1 MKNFNIIT
9 VLLLMTISLN
19 AQEMTIDERISA
31 ISKASPKERVRMMNN
46 LKRSIVNMN
55 LEQRASAIAHLRMKM
70 NAKKDWHKREEMRPA
85 IQIQQMN
92 HSQNIQDSQMM
103 EQHRTDSVNMFPSMS
118 QNMDKIKKNPNF
130 QRPQDG
136 YHERR

>member
-9 VLLLMTISLN
+9 VLLLITISLN
-19 AQEMTIDERISA
+19 AQEMTIDQRISA

-70 NAKKDWHKREEMRPA
+70 NAKKECQIRGEMRPS

-92 HSQNIQDSQMM
+92 HSQNMQDSQMM
-103 EQHRTDSVNMFPSMS
+103 QQHKVDSINNLGSMS

-136 YHERR
+136 YHKRK